1 LPTAHAATQS
11 NPLFLQGTR
20 IHGEKE
26 VLVLLMDPRP
36 PDRVPQDPGHRYRT
50 GFPKRTRIV
59 LVEHEEVFSH
69 SASSRSELLRVQGQ
83 IQVCLLEHS
92 AAEDANLCI
101 ENNKVA
107 AVPLAIAAF

>member
-1 LPTAHAATQS
+1 
-11 NPLFLQGTR
+11 
-20 IHGEKE
+20 
-26 VLVLLMDPRP
+26 
-36 PDRVPQDPGHRYRT
+36 
-50 GFPKRTRIV
+50 V

-69 SASSRSELLRVQGQ
+69 SASSRRELLRVQGQ

-107 AVPLAIAAF
+107 AVPLAIGMNIPSLRAGRASAKNASARVHR

>member
-1 LPTAHAATQS
+1 
-11 NPLFLQGTR
+11 
-20 IHGEKE
+20 
-26 VLVLLMDPRP
+26 
-36 PDRVPQDPGHRYRT
+36 
-50 GFPKRTRIV
+50 V